1 MRSVIQV
8 FLEYKKDVIR
18 DIEISSTSNLEELH
32 YAIITAFGL
41 EKNELAS
48 FYMTNEDFELLQ
60 EIPLLSI
67 DEKENP
73 MLRMNEVIISSILT
87 KQDSQLLYVY
97 DFMKMWRFLIT
108 LTEEKEETI
117 SQPKCI
123 KSVGEIPEDAP
134 KITFEEEKEFDPFDN
149 SSRIIIGDKY
159 NKIIRLLGKPDK
171 VTKKMYLK
179 EEYIMALFSF
189 KNKSYHFYFKDDKLF
204 EIEELYE

>member
-8 FLEYKKDVIR
+8 HLEYEKDVIR

-108 LTEEKEETI
+108 LTEEKEKTI

-134 KITFEEEKEFDPFDN
+134 KITFEEEKEFDPFENAFDESN
-149 SSRIIIGDKY
+149 D
-159 NKIIRLLGKPDK
+159 
-171 VTKKMYLK
+171 
-179 EEYIMALFSF
+179 
-189 KNKSYHFYFKDDKLF
+189 
-204 EIEELYE
+204 YEQY

>member
-1 MRSVIQV
+1 MTSVIQV

-67 DEKENP
+67 DKEENP
-73 MLRMNEVIISSILT
+73 MLGMNEIIISSILT
-87 KQDSQLLYVY
+87 KQGSQLLYVY

-108 LTEEKEETI
+108 LTEKKEEII
-117 SQPKCI
+117 SEPKCV
-123 KSVGEIPEDAP
+123 KSVGEMPEDAP
-134 KITFEEEKEFDPFDN
+134 EITFEAEKEFDPFEDAFDEAN
-149 SSRIIIGDKY
+149 
-159 NKIIRLLGKPDK
+159 
-171 VTKKMYLK
+171 
-179 EEYIMALFSF
+179 EYEQ
-189 KNKSYHFYFKDDKLF
+189 Y
-204 EIEELYE
+204 